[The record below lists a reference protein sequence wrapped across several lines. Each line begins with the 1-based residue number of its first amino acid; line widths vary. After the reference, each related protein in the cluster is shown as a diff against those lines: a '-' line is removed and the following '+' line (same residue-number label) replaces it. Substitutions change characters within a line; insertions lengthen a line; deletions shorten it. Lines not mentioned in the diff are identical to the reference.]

1 MAQSTETPRKKGLRP
16 IHLLFFVLFI
26 CVRSSSSTKSPIGS
40 VMDQIVTQ
48 SPGSAN
54 TVDKQVEDLGGHG
67 TEHKSYE
74 IFHMDFARVQIPF
87 IIALWI
93 FVSSLAKIG
102 FHMTPVLPTIFP
114 ESCLL
119 IFLGTMIGLLLLY
132 ASKTVPTLLTPDIFF
147 LFMLPPIIFD
157 AGYFMPNRLFFDH
170 LGTILLMA
178 VVGTIF
184 NVLTIGVA
192 LWGCGRSGIFGE
204 DPPNI
209 LEMLLFSSLISAVD
223 PVAVLA
229 VFEEI
234 HIDDILYIVVFGES
248 LLNDAVTV
256 VLYRMFEAYNEMGQ
270 SNIEYTDILGGLA
283 SFLVVALGGTVVGI
297 IWGYITAFVTRFTN
311 HARILEPIFV
321 FTMAYLSYLN
331 AEIFHMSG
339 ILAITFC
346 GITMKNYVERNIST
360 KSQTTLKYAT
370 KMLSGSSE
378 TIIFMFLGVATID
391 ETHTWNTAFVLLTIL
406 FCSVFRIIGVLLLS
420 SLANNYRLHKLK
432 AVDQFV
438 MMYGGLRGAVAFA
451 LVLLIDAERIPHAP
465 MFRTTTIAVVY
476 FTVFV
481 QGITIKP
488 LVKYLNVKTSSEKEP
503 TMNERIAGRFM
514 DHIVTGI
521 EGILGEFGNLRIRD
535 TYKRFDA
542 KYIKPCLLRDNHAMD
557 HKIIETFENLTNKD
571 VAEYMK
577 RNPTQFAGL
586 SNMDGANPIAPS
598 LTEGQSMST
607 AGDNWNNNLD
617 LKECS
622 YTTSM
627 KDMTETKI
635 HHVLSENLFMPR
647 ARPRRMSYSRHAVD
661 EKDIAF
667 NHDIN
672 FKVHMQV
679 RRMMSENQMRK
690 RKRPKVADKKHM
702 RVLGSSKQLRDDHVH
717 QIIKETVHEEDEHS
731 RSSDDDDAGISFA
744 PKGTVAN
751 GIINPAYMKDI
762 SEKYEEESDD
772 NEEPSLKAD
781 LPWKRETDNKVC
793 IAPVKQREFPT
804 WINNNEYIKYGSP
817 SEVFIGDAHSTEPQT
832 VIEFYDKRRDSSTS
846 IPGSN
851 SRRSSENRIKPP
863 TIYKRRNSH
872 SLTFPESQVVRVN
885 FEDEINR

>member
-1 MAQSTETPRKKGLRP
+1 MDKLPL
-16 IHLLFFVLFI
+16 LLFVILSLSL
-26 CVRSSSSTKSPIGS
+26 VAASKSPSDASSDSSLTLPSSSLA
-40 VMDQIVTQ
+40 
-48 SPGSAN
+48 SASLASGH
-54 TVDKQVEDLGGHG
+54 EDHEKKAGGGDGHG
-67 TEHKSYE
+67 EEHKRYE
-74 IFHMDFARVQIPF
+74 IFHMDFARVEIPF

-102 FHMTPVLPTIFP
+102 FHMTPVLPQIFP

-119 IFLGTMIGLLLLY
+119 IFLGTLIGLLLLY
-132 ASKTVPTLLTPDIFF
+132 ASKAVPTLLTPDIFF

-184 NVLTIGVA
+184 NVLTIGLS
-192 LWGCGRSGIFGE
+192 LWCCGHTGVFGA

-256 VLYRMFEAYNEMGQ
+256 VLYSMFEAYNEMGQ
-270 SNIEYTDILGGLA
+270 SNIQYTDVFGGLA
-283 SFLVVALGGTVVGI
+283 SFLVVALGGTFVGI
-297 IWGYITAFVTRFTN
+297 VWGYITAFVTRFTN

-331 AEIFHMSG
+331 AEIFHLSG

-378 TIIFMFLGVATID
+378 TIIFMFLGVATVD
-391 ETHTWNTAFVLLTIL
+391 QDHTWNFPFVILTIL
-406 FCSVFRIIGVLLLS
+406 FCSLFRIIGVLLLS
-420 SLANNYRLHKLK
+420 TLANNYRLHKLK
-432 AVDQFV
+432 TVDQFV

-451 LVLLIDAERIPHAP
+451 LVLLIDAGKIPHAP
-465 MFRTTTIAVVY
+465 MFKTTTIAVVY

-488 LVKYLNVKTSSEKEP
+488 LVKFLNVKTSSEKEP

-514 DHIVTGI
+514 DHIVAGV
-521 EGILGEFGNLRIRD
+521 EGILGEFGNLRFRD

-586 SNMDGANPIAPS
+586 STMEESTPAVSSLAN
-598 LTEGQSMST
+598 GQTTT
-607 AGDNWNNNLD
+607 ALDNWNNNLD
-617 LKECS
+617 LKEFS
-622 YTTSM
+622 YTKSM

-647 ARPRRMSYSRHAVD
+647 ARPRRMSYSRHAMD
-661 EKDIAF
+661 EKDLSF

-672 FKVHMQV
+672 YKVHMQV
-679 RRMMSENQMRK
+679 RRMITDNQLRRRKGQKESNNTNQMR
-690 RKRPKVADKKHM
+690 VS
-702 RVLGSSKQLRDDHVH
+702 GSSKQLRDDHVH
-717 QIIKETVHEEDEHS
+717 KIIKEVVHDGDQDYS
-731 RSSDDDDAGISFA
+731 RSSDDDDGGICFT
-744 PKGTVAN
+744 PKPGVAN

-762 SEKYEEESDD
+762 SEKSDEESDD
-772 NEEPSLKAD
+772 NEDQPSLKAD
-781 LPWKRETDNKVC
+781 LPWKRETDQQIC

-804 WINNNEYIKYGSP
+804 WINNQEYINYGSP
-817 SEVFIGDAHSTEPQT
+817 SEVFMGDTHSTEPQH
-832 VIEFYDKRRDSSTS
+832 VAEFYDRRDSSS
-846 IPGSN
+846 SFHGSN
-851 SRRSSENRIKPP
+851 SRRSSEHRIKPP
-863 TIYKRRNSH
+863 TIYKRRDSQN
-872 SLTFPESQVVRVN
+872 LTVPEGHLFRVN
-885 FEDEINR
+885 FEDETNR